1 MKQSQ
6 RILLAALVASCLC
19 VATQA
24 TIRAQAPGVPWRAVD
39 DRGRTTAPSDQT
51 PAPRPNK
58 TVGLFYFLWTEPSSG
73 DIPVD
78 VKNRP
83 INRPGPYD
91 IERIQRNN
99 PNPVQVDDALGKNG
113 EMHYWGEP
121 LFGYYDSRDPWVV
134 RRHLQLIAD
143 AGVDVLIF
151 DVTNLKS
158 YPHVYLPLCDMILE
172 MKKDGYAAPQVAFM
186 TNTQMKE
193 RVDELWRD
201 FYSREKYAP
210 TFFQWEGKPLLLA
223 DPEQISEQLRDKFTF
238 RPAYWPTDGTK
249 NTHNQWQWIAAYP
262 QTYSWAVDENTP
274 EEVNVST
281 AQNLARD
288 ANAAPVWMSM
298 GTARGRSFVWGA
310 EYQRYA
316 PDEGLNYAQQW
327 ERAYE
332 LDPPFVMITGWNE
345 WIAGR
350 WKVPWLI
357 PETNEVES
365 IYAFVDQY
373 NYEYSRDVEPTRST
387 RDVDAYYLQ
396 TVDRVRKYKGAPKPP
411 APAPRKSID
420 LSAGFAQWDSV
431 EPSFRD
437 YVGET
442 ARRDFPGSGGAYY
455 VDDSGRNDVVL
466 SKTTRDERFVYFYVQ
481 TREPIAPGLPDGL
494 CVALD
499 ADDDLT
505 TGWRGA
511 DLLVGRTYASDGSV
525 SAETFNESA
534 KEPSPATTVERMRG
548 AWETQNRL
556 EGARWS
562 LDANKIQLAIPVEF
576 FKDGDPQKATFKI
589 LDAVPLDS
597 PADLYDKGDVAPES
611 AFFYSVDF
619 AR

>member
-1 MKQSQ
+1 MKRLPRS
-6 RILLAALVASCLC
+6 LVATLVAACLC
-19 VATQA
+19 VLLQPSVS
-24 TIRAQAPGVPWRAVD
+24 AQVPGVPWRAVD
-39 DRGRTTAPSDQT
+39 DLGRTTAPNDQT
-51 PAPRPNK
+51 PTPRANK

-78 VKNRP
+78 AKNRP
-83 INRPGPYD
+83 IDEPGPYD
-91 IERIQRNN
+91 LTQILKKD
-99 PNPVQVDDALGKNG
+99 PNPVQNDDLLGNNG

-151 DVTNLKS
+151 DVTNLKT
-158 YPHVYLPLCDMILE
+158 YPNVYLPLCDLLLE
-172 MKKDGYAAPQVAFM
+172 MKENGYPAPQVAFM
-186 TNTQMKE
+186 TNTQMKK
-193 RVDELWRD
+193 RVDELWND
-201 FYSREKYAP
+201 FYSQEKYAP

-223 DPEQISEQLRDKFTF
+223 DPDQVSEELRDKFTF
-238 RPAYWPTDGTK
+238 RPAYWPTNGTK
-249 NTHNQWQWIAAYP
+249 NTRNQWQWVAAYP
-262 QTYSWAVDENTP
+262 QTYSWSVDENTP

-310 EYQRYA
+310 EERRDA
-316 PDEGLNYAQQW
+316 PDLGLNYAQQW

-350 WKVPWLI
+350 WKVPWLN
-357 PETNEVES
+357 PETNEVEP

-373 NYEYSRDVEPTRST
+373 NYEYSRDVEPTRSSK
-387 RDVDAYYLQ
+387 RVDAYYLQ
-396 TVDRVRKYKGAPKPP
+396 TVDRIRQYKGAPRPP
-411 APAPRKSID
+411 APAPRKTID
-420 LSAGFAQWDSV
+420 LSAGFAQWESV
-431 EPSFRD
+431 EPGFRD

-455 VDDSGRNDVVL
+455 TNDSGRDDIVL
-466 SKTTRDERFVYFYVQ
+466 TKTARDERFVYVYVE
-481 TREPIAPGLPDGL
+481 TREPIAPELPDGL

-499 ADDDLT
+499 VDDDLT

-511 DLLVGRTYASDGSV
+511 DLLVGRTYQCDGTV
-525 SAETFNESA
+525 SAETFDESA
-534 KEPSPATTVERMRG
+534 KESPAWSTRD
-548 AWETQNRL
+548 NRR
-556 EGARWS
+556 GARWS
-562 LDANKIQLAIPVEF
+562 LEENKLQLAIPVEF
-576 FKDGDPQKATFKI
+576 FKDGDPPRATFKI
-589 LDAVPLDS
+589 LDNVPLDS